1 MSVGS
6 LVFIP
11 HPRRIARALRY
22 LAGSDDLA
30 SVSPRGPGGLEQR
43 AQGHGRPSFLEKAR
57 LSTISVQ
64 THSVSLHLEGDKLH
78 HPRLVE
84 AVMAAGAPR
93 GQKRAVAVN
102 LE

>member
-1 MSVGS
+1 MTLPLFLQEDQVNWNRE
-6 LVFIP
+6 
-11 HPRRIARALRY
+11 HK
-22 LAGSDDLA
+22 
-30 SVSPRGPGGLEQR
+30 
-43 AQGHGRPSFLEKAR
+43 GHGGPSFLKRAR

-64 THSVSLHLEGDKLH
+64 THSVSLHLEGDELR

-93 GQKRAVAVN
+93 GQKMAVALK